1 MIGSQRF
8 KAPETLF
15 QPSKLQKEESG
26 LHEQTFQSIMK
37 CDLDIRKDLYGNIV
51 LSGGN
56 MMFVGM
62 QERLFKEV
70 AALAPSAVKIR
81 VIDPPERKLS
91 VWIGGSILSSLT

>member
-1 MIGSQRF
+1 
-8 KAPETLF
+8 
-15 QPSKLQKEESG
+15 
-26 LHEQTFQSIMK
+26 MK

-62 QERLFKEV
+62 QDRLFKEV

-91 VWIGGSILSSLT
+91 VWIGGSILSSLS